1 MKDITNIYQRRTE
14 DTTRY
19 HWSDYLG
26 ALIMALAI
34 GIPFAIYFWRM

>member
-1 MKDITNIYQRRTE
+1 MKDITNIYQCKTE
-14 DTTRY
+14 DVKY
-19 HWSDYLG
+19 SFSDYMG

>member
-1 MKDITNIYQRRTE
+1 MKDITNIYQHKTE
-14 DTTRY
+14 DVKY
-19 HWSDYLG
+19 SFSDYMG

>member
-1 MKDITNIYQRRTE
+1 MDDLTNIYQRRTE

-26 ALIMALAI
+26 AILFAACI
-34 GIPFAIYFWRM
+34 GMPFAIYLWRM

>member
-14 DTTRY
+14 DVKY
-19 HWSDYLG
+19 SFSDYLG
-26 ALIMALAI
+26 ALLMALAI